1 MDAAMK
7 DDLMTEVDKVLILH
21 SKSWIASFDR
31 RFLPYMSIFNAMELI
46 DPTAPEKEIMPEVW
60 DGVKLICNRFDLN
73 FAETK
78 REIRSMRRDSED
90 LSRQGTWLFK
100 ENLLKYYHD
109 EVCKQTQ
116 ITIISNLPTDVAD
129 HYYLCRL

>member
-31 RFLPYMSIFNAMELI
+31 RFLPYMSIFDAMELI

-60 DGVKLICNRFDLN
+60 DAVKMICICFDLN
-73 FAETK
+73 FAET
-78 REIRSMRRDSED
+78 RERFA
-90 LSRQGTWLFK
+90 QCAATQKTWAGRIHGYAK
-100 ENLLKYYHD
+100 KIY
-109 EVCKQTQ
+109 
-116 ITIISNLPTDVAD
+116 
-129 HYYLCRL
+129 